1 MKKIL
6 LIIPVLFFC
15 VFSTARSNDSG
26 IIAVGGTWVVMKGEH
41 PSVQMESEKIEMNVY
56 ADYYDVTAEFIFR
69 NNGGEC
75 SVYMGFPES
84 GFGDMNSYK
93 DSVSAF
99 LRFWTSVDGSEAEAK
114 RERVRGEFNDY
125 DAYQAYWI
133 KEVSFKEGQMRKITV
148 KYRSPLGTGISA
160 FYNGTD
166 NFVRYTFSGGN
177 WQEKVNESNLKIYF
191 HIPVEVRPSEKF
203 DIKKVDDHYEYNR
216 AFWEAEEYFGI
227 VFKIKDS

>member
-6 LIIPVLFFC
+6 LLILVLFF
-15 VFSTARSNDSG
+15 VIVPRGYSNDSG

-99 LRFWTSVDGSEAEAK
+99 IKFSTTVDGVNIEAK

-125 DAYQAYWI
+125 DAYLAYWI
-133 KEVSFKEGQMRKITV
+133 KEVSFKEGQTRKVTV

-160 FYNGTD
+160 FYNGSD

-177 WQEKVNESNLKIYF
+177 WQGKVKESKLKIYF
-191 HIPVEVRPSEKF
+191 HIPVEVRPSEQF
-203 DIKKVDDHYEYNR
+203 DIKKVDEHYEYNR
-216 AFWEAEEYFGI
+216 TFWEAEEYFGV
-227 VFKIKDS
+227 VFKVKSL

>member
-1 MKKIL
+1 MKIIL

-15 VFSTARSNDSG
+15 VFSTAHSNDSG
-26 IIAVGGTWVVMKGEH
+26 IIAVGGSWVVMKGKH
-41 PSVQMESEKIEMNVY
+41 PSVQMEREKIEMNVY

-84 GFGDMNSYK
+84 GFGDMNSYN

-99 LRFWTSVDGSEAEAK
+99 IKFSTMVDGVTADAK

-125 DAYQAYWI
+125 DAYLAYWI
-133 KEVSFKEGQMRKITV
+133 KEVSFKEGQTRKVSV

-177 WQEKVNESNLKIYF
+177 WQGKVQESNLKIYF

-203 DIKKVDDHYEYNR
+203 DLKKVNDHYEYNR
-216 AFWEAEEYFGI
+216 TFWEAEEYFGI